1 MFHLIVCL
9 LKSSILKFSGISFIK
24 NSRAY
29 SVFTHDQCPI
39 MLNGHDEVSPIILT
53 MEATTTV
60 GDKIR
65 FMVRPTV
72 IRIQVE

>member
-1 MFHLIVCL
+1 
-9 LKSSILKFSGISFIK
+9 
-24 NSRAY
+24 
-29 SVFTHDQCPI
+29 

-72 IRIQVE
+72 IRIQVKWTTKAYTIVRHRPHAKAWSSPSSERLKCEGSELFGKE